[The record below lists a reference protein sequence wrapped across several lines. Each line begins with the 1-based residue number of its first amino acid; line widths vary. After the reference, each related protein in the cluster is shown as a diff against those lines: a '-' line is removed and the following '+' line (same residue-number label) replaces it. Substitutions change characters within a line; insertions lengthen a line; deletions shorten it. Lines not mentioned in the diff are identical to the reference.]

1 MPASST
7 DATWRPSSSRGRWRE
22 RAPPRRFVRSSLP
35 TLQPT
40 LQDAD
45 IEGARTAWRVR
56 NEEAEDGESVAPVTT
71 RATVSNGRRV
81 ANDDAALQRA
91 FIQIL
96 DKQRVR
102 SVYQPIIDL
111 GSGDVAAF
119 EALARGPAGSALE
132 SPAVLFGTGRKL
144 GLLNE
149 LEWACRAAA
158 LEGALDAN
166 MGTQLSLFINVEP
179 SVVGGVIPPRV
190 EALFRKA
197 ERKLRI
203 VLELTER
210 DLTRRP
216 ADLLRLVSWARER
229 YWGVALDDVGAEPES
244 LALLPFVEPDV
255 VKLDMRLVQEKM
267 SSEDE
272 AVVDAVR
279 DYCRRTG
286 ATVLAEGI
294 ETEQHLQVAKAHGAM
309 LGQGW
314 YFGRPG
320 PLDHDS
326 ATRAAVKLLPPPVRA
341 EGNSAFE
348 ILERE
353 YEVETMSR
361 ERLLELTERIERLA
375 MEHDPAPVVLACFGH
390 ADRFHPRNDI
400 YAALADRCTLVGVL
414 GVGMDPDPSFRVRC
428 TPIPERDPLAQEWV
442 VAVVGHG
449 VSEVVAARSLGND
462 RGGLGSTVEGIE
474 TSDRQEVLD
483 VAHLLMNRVVPARK
497 R

>member
-1 MPASST
+1 VATAGAAARSKSP
-7 DATWRPSSSRGRWRE
+7 DAAAQQRMLAQILE
-22 RAPPRRFVRSSLP
+22 RH
-35 TLQPT
+35 
-40 LQDAD
+40 
-45 IEGARTAWRVR
+45 RVR
-56 NEEAEDGESVAPVTT
+56 A
-71 RATVSNGRRV
+71 
-81 ANDDAALQRA
+81 
-91 FIQIL
+91 
-96 DKQRVR
+96 
-102 SVYQPIIDL
+102 VYQPIIDL
-111 GSGDVAAF
+111 ATGEVAAY
-119 EALARGPAGSALE
+119 ESLARGPAGSPLE
-132 SPAVLFGTGRKL
+132 SPGMLFDTARRSGRL
-144 GLLNE
+144 PE

-158 LEGALDAN
+158 LSGALDADL
-166 MGTQLSLFINVEP
+166 GTQISLFINVEP
-179 SVVGGVIPPRV
+179 SVVGGVIPAHV
-190 EALFRKA
+190 ETLFRIA
-197 ERKLRI
+197 ERKLRL
-203 VLELTER
+203 VMELTER

-216 ADLLRLVSWARER
+216 ADLLRLVAWARER

-267 SSEDE
+267 TAEDE
-272 AVVDAVR
+272 GVVSAVR

-294 ETEQHLQVAKAHGAM
+294 ETEEHLQVAKAHGAM

-361 ERLLELTERIERLA
+361 ERLLELTDRIERLA

-449 VSEVVAARSLGND
+449 VSEVVAARSLGTD
-462 RGGLGSTVEGIE
+462 RGGLNGTVEVIE